1 MVAENWQSIEEWVS
15 SESSVTKLGEICH
28 FGEIL
33 LHFGSFEKVRLLFG
47 NILNLLWHILSGF
60 SANVQC
66 GKWPNIE
73 SINWS
78 SGHTEWEK
86 ERGMCVC
93 DRCRESK
100 ITIEMCVMII
110 RENDKQSL
118 KLGRV
123 TTCDQ
128 MTSSLLRPRER
139 RKRQREKERKWN
151 RCRYLHGQKE
161 REREEWIKWNRCTYG
176 HG

>member
-1 MVAENWQSIEEWVS
+1 MTTTSWKEVCLQRQRQRLGPIGPKWENNFSKKYFKTSFVTVDGVYGNTMVAENWQSIEEWVS
-15 SESSVTKLGEICH
+15 SESSVTKLGEIYH

-93 DRCRESK
+93 DRCRESNGGIK
-100 ITIEMCVMII
+100 F
-110 RENDKQSL
+110 
-118 KLGRV
+118 
-123 TTCDQ
+123 
-128 MTSSLLRPRER
+128 
-139 RKRQREKERKWN
+139 
-151 RCRYLHGQKE
+151 QK
-161 REREEWIKWNRCTYG
+161 
-176 HG
+176 